1 MPPDGTRCLL
11 NIPGHL
17 IIAIKKKLI
26 KLPLNEMENTATSDN
41 HIVNNF
47 PDTSLLCLLIFQK
60 KKSREMPHT
69 NLTGLI

>member
-26 KLPLNEMENTATSDN
+26 KLHLNEMENTATSDN

>member
-26 KLPLNEMENTATSDN
+26 KLPLNEMEKTATSDN
-41 HIVNNF
+41 YIVNNF

>member
-41 HIVNNF
+41 YIVNNF

-60 KKSREMPHT
+60 QKS
-69 NLTGLI
+69 

>member
-1 MPPDGTRCLL
+1 
-11 NIPGHL
+11 
-17 IIAIKKKLI
+17 
-26 KLPLNEMENTATSDN
+26 MENTATSDN

-69 NLTGLI
+69 NLTGLILKKRGGTLSLFSSVETMHVLKKTTVNH